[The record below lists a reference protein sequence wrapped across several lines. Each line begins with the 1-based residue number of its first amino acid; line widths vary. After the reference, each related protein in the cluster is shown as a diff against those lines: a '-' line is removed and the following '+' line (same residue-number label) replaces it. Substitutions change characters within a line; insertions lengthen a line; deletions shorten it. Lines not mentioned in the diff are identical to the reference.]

1 MNCVKR
7 HVTLEDTI
15 KNSSQILVKFHT
27 SFVKQLCRKCYVNF
41 FNVKYVMYKSIRKRI
56 FIRLRP
62 NDSKCNETCHA
73 LKHID
78 QHSILKVNMCR
89 MSKLFSFTVKESRHV
104 KHAKR
109 L

>member
-1 MNCVKR
+1 
-7 HVTLEDTI
+7 
-15 KNSSQILVKFHT
+15 
-27 SFVKQLCRKCYVNF
+27 
-41 FNVKYVMYKSIRKRI
+41 MYKSIRKRI

-89 MSKLFSFTVKESRHV
+89 MSKLFSFTVKENDETTIGLIKQACPHLLIEHGNQGLDSTG
-104 KHAKR
+104 KLLILKI
-109 L
+109 